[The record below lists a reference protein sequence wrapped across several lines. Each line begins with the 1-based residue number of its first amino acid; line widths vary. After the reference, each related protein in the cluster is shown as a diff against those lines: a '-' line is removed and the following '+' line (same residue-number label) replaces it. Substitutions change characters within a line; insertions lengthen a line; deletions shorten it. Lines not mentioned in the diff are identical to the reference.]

1 MPEPLAETASP
12 LIDVRQAPGWGR
24 VRNGL
29 ERLAQAGLFFLV
41 SVGIMLVPIWITS
54 EYFWVGLLLL
64 VMLRASYLVLSGVW
78 NCCAVPEMTGLRLFA
93 IPAAAAL
100 TAAFLLTGASI
111 VALILSTLQTALRPQ
126 APPSPWLWVAVLTS
140 LLADSFGL
148 IGGVALLLFLRKLA
162 LLFDRLGLAR
172 QLVAFLILGVSIA
185 AAFGLVVLY
194 QELSDDL
201 DTFTPSTPAAK
212 QPMRLLLLL
221 SLACCAFVAIWWQ
234 SMLSQLRNAMLH
246 AVTSVTGDAQ
256 SPASPAV
263 PPQST
268 DAHETEETRIQY
280 DRHQ

>member
-1 MPEPLAETASP
+1 MPEPLVETASP

-29 ERLAQAGLFFLV
+29 ERLARAGLFFLI

-93 IPAAAAL
+93 VPAAAAL
-100 TAAFLLTGASI
+100 TAAFLLTGAST

-126 APPSPWLWVAVLTS
+126 APPSPWLWVTVLTS

-172 QLVAFLILGVSIA
+172 QFVAFLILGVSSA
-185 AAFGLVVLY
+185 AMFGLLVLY
-194 QELSDDL
+194 RQLSDDL
-201 DTFTPSTPAAK
+201 DTFTPSTPASK
-212 QPMRLLLLL
+212 QTIRWLLLLF
-221 SLACCAFVAIWWQ
+221 LACCAFAAIWWH
-234 SMLSQLRNAMLH
+234 SMLAQLRNTMLH
-246 AVTSVTGDAQ
+246 PATPATSEAQ
-256 SPASPAV
+256 SLASPAV
-263 PPQST
+263 SPQSV
-268 DAHETEETRIQY
+268 DAHTTEETRIQY